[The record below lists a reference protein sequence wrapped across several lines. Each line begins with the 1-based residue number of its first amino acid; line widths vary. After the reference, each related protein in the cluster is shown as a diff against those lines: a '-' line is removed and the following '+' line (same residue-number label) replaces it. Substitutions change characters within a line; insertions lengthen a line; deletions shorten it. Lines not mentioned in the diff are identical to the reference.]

1 MRCRRR
7 SSSPFYQNINS
18 QQISLCSEFWH
29 TCILNINTWQR
40 FFFQFRLRF
49 CHLGCFDNKDGR
61 PLFLA
66 ARILNHYSTDNVGLT
81 LFCWRFFP
89 TENEKICEG
98 RLGLRLLWSLLWGGC
113 IFHFGSMDFLP
124 FYPLFD
130 SNFFHSSFF
139 QKVSNGFL
147 GKEWE
152 ELVEPFV
159 FPARGRI
166 LCTVVLWVVH

>member
-61 PLFLA
+61 PMFLA

-98 RLGLRLLWSLLWGGC
+98 QFWACVCFGVYFEVDVYSILARWIFFLFIPCSTQTFFIHHFFRKSLMAFWGKNGKSWLSRLY
-113 IFHFGSMDFLP
+113 FLQEEEFCAQW
-124 FYPLFD
+124 FY
-130 SNFFHSSFF
+130 
-139 QKVSNGFL
+139 
-147 GKEWE
+147 E
-152 ELVEPFV
+152 
-159 FPARGRI
+159 
-166 LCTVVLWVVH
+166 